1 MERIFRQRFIGHNL
15 KFDLSFLYYHY
26 GIDEVTPY
34 GDTMVEAW
42 LLNPS
47 GKFSLDHLSEKFLN
61 YTMKPFKDVVKK
73 GEDFS
78 STDISIATLYPC
90 EDALITYILHFK
102 LNSILIDSLKGLA
115 KDVEFPFIN
124 ILIGMET

>member
-1 MERIFRQRFIGHNL
+1 MDTTL

-47 GKFSLDHLSEKFLN
+47 GKFSLD
-61 YTMKPFKDVVKK
+61 P
-73 GEDFS
+73 
-78 STDISIATLYPC
+78 I
-90 EDALITYILHFK
+90 
-102 LNSILIDSLKGLA
+102 
-115 KDVEFPFIN
+115 
-124 ILIGMET
+124 